1 MSKIDEE
8 IDNQVSNV
16 PPKKEKLKKM
26 WNLRNWKLNQL
37 VEGPAVEVVIKFV
50 FSFNYAFN
58 YVNFIQLYDILQT
71 SNEYNARWCLDA

>member
-26 WNLRNWKLNQL
+26 WNWRNWKLNQL
-37 VEGPAVEVVIKFV
+37 VEGPAVEVEIKFV
-50 FSFNYAFN
+50 FSFNNAFN
-58 YVNFIQLYDILQT
+58 YVNFIQLYDILQIG
-71 SNEYNARWCLDA
+71 NGNNA